1 MAAKFSKREEDNL
14 AKIFAMFDKNSD
26 GEISTEEL
34 IQAMRAAGKSQPKEE
49 LEQAL
54 KRVDGDGNG
63 SVGYQEF
70 IDMMWRH
77 MKSGLTEE
85 EIKKAFQVMDLNEDG
100 EITKEEL
107 LEVANKNGCEISK
120 EQVDSI
126 FNETDLDG
134 DGKIDMDECRNVLSS

>member
-34 IQAMRAAGKSQPKEE
+34 MRAAGKSQPKEE